1 LDNNRNLIDLRNKKI
16 GPLLAKLA
24 IPATVGM
31 VSNSLYNIVDTIF
44 IGRGVGTLAIAGV
57 GIVFPI
63 QIIVMAVAQLIGL
76 GSASIISRSLGKK
89 DYKRA
94 SIAAGNSFFAVLIL
108 GIIISAITFI
118 FGDAILKLFGATEN
132 IIPFAREYLSIVAF
146 GFIIFPLLVTANNL
160 IRAEGEAK
168 IAMFTLLLA
177 TGLNIILDPILIF
190 GLGLGI
196 RGAAIATVASQSA
209 GFIFVLVYYLRG
221 KSILSI
227 KIRHMKPDF
236 LILKEIL
243 RLGFPSFIRQV
254 SLSFLTIII
263 NNSLKFYSGDLGI
276 AIYSVLNRIIMFIS
290 MPFFGIV
297 AGVQPIIGFNYG
309 AKRNKRVKESLKIS
323 ILTTALI
330 GLFFFIILMAVPGFI
345 LRIFSNDHELIR
357 NGIFPLRM
365 LVIFLPIVGFQIIG
379 AAFFQSIGKAMPSII
394 LSMSRQILFL
404 IPLIFI
410 LPVFLD
416 TTGIWIAFP
425 IADLLAII
433 VTAIFLR
440 KEIVEIN
447 KLQLAAENATL

>member
-1 LDNNRNLIDLRNKKI
+1 MDNNRNLIDLRNKKI

-44 IGRGVGTLAIAGV
+44 IGRGVGTLAIAGI

-94 SIAAGNSFFAVLIL
+94 SIAASNSFFAVLIL

-196 RGAAIATVASQSA
+196 RGAAIATVASQLA

-236 LILKEIL
+236 PILKEIL